1 MTTTATTSART
12 IVEGDTVLYHGSI
25 THLNGLM
32 FHVTAVNGE
41 TLNLV
46 KGTIHFGRNTLQG
59 VRLQSVTKIK
69 I

>member
-32 FHVTAVNGE
+32 FHVTAVNGD

-46 KGTIHFGRNTLQG
+46 RGTIHFGQNILRG
-59 VRLQSVTKIK
+59 VRLQSVTKK
-69 I
+69 